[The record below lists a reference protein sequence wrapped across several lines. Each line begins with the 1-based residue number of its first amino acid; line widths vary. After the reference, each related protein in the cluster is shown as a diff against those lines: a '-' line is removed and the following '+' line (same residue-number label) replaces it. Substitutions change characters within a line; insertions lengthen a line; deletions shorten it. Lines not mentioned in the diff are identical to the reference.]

1 MKKSSTWMMLAPG
14 LIILLLCLGL
24 PLISVLT
31 PTFTAGQYPLS
42 AYVEFF
48 QDEYYRKILFRT
60 LKIAVITTGIFF
72 WLHPFFQ

>member
-1 MKKSSTWMMLAPG
+1 MNVFRMEEEHEEKQYMDDAGSR

-24 PLISVLT
+24 PLISVLA

-48 QDEYYRKILFRT
+48 RMS
-60 LKIAVITTGIFF
+60 ITEKFCF
-72 WLHPFFQ
+72 AP

>member
-24 PLISVLT
+24 PLISVLA

-48 QDEYYRKILFRT
+48 S
-60 LKIAVITTGIFF
+60 G
-72 WLHPFFQ
+72 

>member
-1 MKKSSTWMMLAPG
+1 MYSEWRKNMKKSSTWMMLAPG

-24 PLISVLT
+24 PLISVLA

-48 QDEYYRKILFRT
+48 RMS
-60 LKIAVITTGIFF
+60 TTEKFCF
-72 WLHPFFQ
+72 AP